1 MDFPLPDLK
10 RPPFHVVLLRWP
22 RDGDDWVHPDDRQLA
37 RSLLPSDRVFR
48 CEGVEGPYNVI
59 TYGHR
64 LLRIEPV
71 LWQEVPDEGLRIG
84 DQVEV
89 LSRWG
94 KNWPRIAVIQEIRWR
109 ETQRTI
115 TYQVRERTRDIPT
128 LYAAEDLKLLRRGES
143 SSTGL

>member
-1 MDFPLPDLK
+1 MSFPLPDLK
-10 RPPFHVVLLRWP
+10 RPPFQVVLLRWP
-22 RDGDDWVHPDDRQLA
+22 RDGDDWIHPDDRQLA
-37 RSLLPSDRVFR
+37 HSLLPSDRVFR
-48 CEGVEGPYNVI
+48 CEDTEGPYNVL

-109 ETQRTI
+109 EGQRKI
-115 TYQVRERTRDIPT
+115 SYQVRERTRDIPT
-128 LYAAEDLKLLRRGES
+128 LYAAEDLKLLSRAADS
-143 SSTGL
+143 SSNL